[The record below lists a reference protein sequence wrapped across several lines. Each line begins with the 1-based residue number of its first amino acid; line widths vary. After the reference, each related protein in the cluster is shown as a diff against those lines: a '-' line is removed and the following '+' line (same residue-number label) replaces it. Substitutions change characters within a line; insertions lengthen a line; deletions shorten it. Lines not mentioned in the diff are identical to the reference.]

1 VISRED
7 FQSVIKDHAIP
18 PVAHD
23 PLAAVAASDPADGWP
38 GTARRPRLG
47 FACHWETARER
58 TWSGSAWNIHEA
70 LQLKAEVIDIGVQV
84 PPCFRAALK
93 AVHTRYYGGRLTTTW
108 VYSRLTD
115 RYMQRALHREL
126 SRGIG
131 RECEA
136 AVVIDDLAT
145 LPVPFFTYYD
155 SSWDLLLSAVES
167 AEALASLRAITPS
180 IVRQRRDRQLAVYQE
195 AAGVIAFSRWHARS
209 LVEQSGVPAEKVHVA
224 LPAVKGRLDDSEAGE
239 GSERTLMRPVP
250 QREGP
255 RRRLLFVGRQHQS
268 YDFYRKGGDLAVGA
282 LAILR
287 REYDPSIT
295 LTIVGV
301 DKWPLPGEPP
311 DGVSLLGILPAEEV
325 MALYDSHDL
334 FVMPSRF
341 EPFGL
346 VFAEAIARGL
356 PCIARN
362 ACAMPE
368 IVTPGL
374 SGALVNG
381 DDERELAG
389 VIAATLSDD
398 RLYENCAA
406 RAYAFAHYFSWE
418 RTAEDVIQAMS
429 QCFSSAAAPV

>member
-1 VISRED
+1 VISREY
-7 FQSVIKDHAIP
+7 FQSVIKDHPIP
-18 PVAHD
+18 PVARD
-23 PLAAVAASDPADGWP
+23 PLVAVADVDAADGSP
-38 GTARRPRLG
+38 DTGRRPRVG
-47 FACHWETARER
+47 FACHWDAARER
-58 TWSGSAWNIHEA
+58 TWSGSAWNMREA
-70 LQLKAEVIDIGVQV
+70 LELKADVTDLGVQV
-84 PPCFRAALK
+84 PPYSRAVMKAL
-93 AVHTRYYGGRLTTTW
+93 HTRYYGGRLTTTW
-108 VYSRLTD
+108 VYSRFTD
-115 RYMQRALHREL
+115 RYMQRALCREL
-126 SRGIG
+126 GRGHG
-131 RECEA
+131 RQCEA

-155 SSWDLLLSAVES
+155 SSWDLLLSAVEN
-167 AEALASLRAITPS
+167 ADDLACLRAITPS
-180 IVRQRRDRQLAVYQE
+180 ILTRRRDRQVAVYQE

-224 LPAVKGRLDDSEAGE
+224 HPAVKGHLDDSSASGR
-239 GSERTLMRPVP
+239 SERTLLRPVP
-250 QREGP
+250 RREGP

-287 REYDPSIT
+287 REYDPQIT

-301 DKWPLPGEPP
+301 EKWPLPGGPP
-311 DGVSLLGILPAEEV
+311 DGVSLLGVLPAEEV
-325 MALYDSHDL
+325 RALYDSHDL

-374 SGALVNG
+374 SGALVDG
-381 DDERELAG
+381 DDEYDLAG
-389 VIAATLSDD
+389 VIAAALSDD
-398 RLYENCAA
+398 RLYENCAG
-406 RAYAFAHYFSWE
+406 RATAFAAYFSWE
-418 RTAEDVIQAMS
+418 RTADDVVRAIAQRRG
-429 QCFSSAAAPV
+429 SAA